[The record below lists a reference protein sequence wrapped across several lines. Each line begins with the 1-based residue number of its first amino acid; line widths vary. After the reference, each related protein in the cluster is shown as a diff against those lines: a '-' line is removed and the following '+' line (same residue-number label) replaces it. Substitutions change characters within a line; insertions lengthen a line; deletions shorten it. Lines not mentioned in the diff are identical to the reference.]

1 MGTMIINISWVWKP
15 TVVSSRTGFRR
26 LDLSG
31 LLGNLWPSHSAF
43 FLAFIDS
50 SASSP
55 SVYLRLPMPF
65 YWKVLLWANGSP
77 HFHWNTLCFSGCH
90 HLPLSFTFVPSFLLT
105 QFLLAFGTLSWARSP
120 VWLSLIPR
128 PIALVLL
135 YWFCNDHLHL
145 VFVVFIMCS
154 LFKKILTPL
163 WCESFFYFLSPNN
176 V

>member
-65 YWKVLLWANGSP
+65 YWKVLLRANGSP

-90 HLPLSFTFVPSFLLT
+90 HLPLSFTFVRSFLLNF
-105 QFLLAFGTLSWARSP
+105 FLP
-120 VWLSLIPR
+120 
-128 PIALVLL
+128 LVLFPEHAAQSGCLLSQGPLPWYCFTDSAMITYTL
-135 YWFCNDHLHL
+135 YL
-145 VFVVFIMCS
+145 
-154 LFKKILTPL
+154 
-163 WCESFFYFLSPNN
+163 
-176 V
+176 

>member
-90 HLPLSFTFVPSFLLT
+90 HLPLSFTFVRSFLLNF
-105 QFLLAFGTLSWARSP
+105 FLP
-120 VWLSLIPR
+120 
-128 PIALVLL
+128 LVLFPEHAAQSGCLLSQGPLPWYCFTDSAMITYTL
-135 YWFCNDHLHL
+135 YL
-145 VFVVFIMCS
+145 
-154 LFKKILTPL
+154 
-163 WCESFFYFLSPNN
+163 
-176 V
+176 